1 MKISEYSDFLSFLGQ
16 IVHNF
21 RTDDNIYQLLNNFY
35 NTIIS
40 KKYFRF
46 YKIQLP
52 KTKTCDQILSEIKFL
67 KRATLNFISSI
78 VMNHLSSLL
87 ITESNKQELPEI
99 IGKVFEYS
107 YDLSDTTTSKLAIV
121 QLTNFVNVLVEVG

>member
-1 MKISEYSDFLSFLGQ
+1 
-16 IVHNF
+16 
-21 RTDDNIYQLLNNFY
+21 
-35 NTIIS
+35 
-40 KKYFRF
+40 
-46 YKIQLP
+46 
-52 KTKTCDQILSEIKFL
+52 
-67 KRATLNFISSI
+67 
-78 VMNHLSSLL
+78 MNHLSSLL

>member
-1 MKISEYSDFLSFLGQ
+1 MRPD
-16 IVHNF
+16 
-21 RTDDNIYQLLNNFY
+21 
-35 NTIIS
+35 IIRDKNS
-40 KKYFRF
+40 
-46 YKIQLP
+46 
-52 KTKTCDQILSEIKFL
+52 L

-121 QLTNFVNVLVEVG
+121 QLTNFVNVLVEVGVNWMTKRISTVKIYHQSKV